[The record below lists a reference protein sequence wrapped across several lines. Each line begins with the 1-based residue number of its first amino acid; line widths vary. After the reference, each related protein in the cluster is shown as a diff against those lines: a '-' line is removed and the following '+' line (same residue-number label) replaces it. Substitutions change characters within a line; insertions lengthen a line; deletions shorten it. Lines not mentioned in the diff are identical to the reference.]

1 MLYYPASFQAHREAC
16 GLRANGAQEARKNK
30 MAVKYPAFRKK
41 FPLLVTGSLLALQPL
56 AVPFA
61 IAAEQYDCQVSATGG
76 WACAPK
82 ASNAALPARPVQRDS
97 VASSKA
103 ADGSVKPGQAKAAQA
118 TLVTESRGKGLASRS
133 ADYSHL
139 DWVPRE
145 NLSAAQLA
153 EAGPYCA
160 GAYVE
165 PTRPGMNDQTPMSE
179 APMFVSAK
187 ASRYEQEEQ
196 VATLAGDVVLRQ
208 AGMQIEAD
216 EANLR
221 QAENRGE
228 LIGNVRLRDQGMLV
242 VGDRAE
248 LQLDNGEA
256 RVDNA
261 EYVLHKSHT
270 RGSALYAKR
279 EESAVIRLKDGTY
292 TSCEPG
298 SNAWHLKGNNVTL
311 NPATGFGTATNVT
324 LRVKNIPVFY
334 TPYIYFPIDDRRQSG
349 FLPPSLS
356 SSSDNGMTLQTPYY
370 FNLAPN
376 YDATLYPTY
385 MADRGLLMEG
395 EFRYLTKN
403 SEGQVGG
410 AYLDDSN
417 DDRKL
422 MSEYEDQRW
431 MYSWQ
436 HKTGLTS
443 RLLAEIDYTDISDPY
458 YFQDLDSDLGISS
471 TSYVDQR
478 GSLTYR
484 GNGYT
489 ARLNAH
495 AYELA
500 NITDVT
506 PYNRLPQLTLDGKLP
521 FEPAGLNF
529 TYGTEYVRFDRS
541 LRSGNFI
548 DEDGGPLNANGS
560 IGTPWHDTRLRGLA
574 RANAERLHL
583 EPAVSLPLNWSWGF
597 LTPKIKYLHT
607 NYDISLDSKGKADIA
622 KAQISNPDS
631 FLAQQNPGG
640 TQNRGIGM
648 FSIDSGLYFDRDTQW
663 FGKNYR
669 QTLEPRLFYLNVPE
683 EDQTDIPVFDTGE
696 STFSYSSL
704 WRENRFS
711 GKDRIG
717 DENKLSLGVTNR
729 WIEPNG
735 FERQRFSIGQAF
747 YFEDRKVTMPDSYRG
762 LPNTS
767 RLRDRGDY
775 TSNASPYALEY
786 LYRFNRDW
794 RLSSDFNW
802 DPDTRRTRSGSAMF
816 HYQPEDNPN
825 KVVNAGYRYRN
836 DTMRYDRE
844 SGEWTFGGDYGKP
857 TDANYIKDY
866 YKISQHDFSVI
877 WPIVPQWS
885 VISRWQYDYGR
896 NRTLEAFGGFEYDSC
911 CWKLRLINRYWIDYD
926 EVSLNPS
933 LNDEPD
939 RGIFLQIVL
948 KGLGGVVGNKVET
961 FLDQGIQGYRERED
975 QAF

>member
-1 MLYYPASFQAHREAC
+1 
-16 GLRANGAQEARKNK
+16 

-41 FPLLVTGSLLALQPL
+41 FPLLVTGSLLALQPVAIQF
-56 AVPFA
+56 AV
-61 IAAEQYDCQVSATGG
+61 AAEQYDCQVSATGG

-82 ASNAALPARPVQRDS
+82 TSAAALPERPVARGT
-97 VASSKA
+97 VASTK
-103 ADGSVKPGQAKAAQA
+103 ADGSQPAQTQKQAAQA
-118 TLVTESRGKGLASRS
+118 TLVTESRGKGLVSRS

-153 EAGPYCA
+153 ETGPYCA

-165 PTRPGMNDQTPMSE
+165 PTRPGMNDQTPMDE
-179 APMFVSAK
+179 APLFVSAK
-187 ASRYEQEEQ
+187 ASRYEQEQQ

-208 AGMQIEAD
+208 AGMQVEAN

-256 RVDNA
+256 KVDNA

-279 EESAVIRLKDGTY
+279 EESAIIRLKDGTY

-298 SNAWHLKGNNVTL
+298 SNAWHLKGKNITL

-356 SSSDNGMTLQTPYY
+356 SSSDNGLTLQTPYY

-385 MADRGLLMEG
+385 MSDRGLLMES
-395 EFRYLTKN
+395 EFRYLTQS
-403 SEGQVGG
+403 SEGQVGA

-422 MSEYEDQRW
+422 QSEYEDQRW

-436 HKTGLTS
+436 HKTGLDS
-443 RLLAEIDYTDISDPY
+443 RLLAEVDYTDISDPY
-458 YFQDLDSDLGISS
+458 YFQDLNSDLGISS
-471 TSYVDQR
+471 TSYVNQR
-478 GSLTYR
+478 GTLTYR
-484 GNGYT
+484 GDSYV

-521 FEPAGLNF
+521 FEPAGLNL
-529 TYGTEYVRFDRS
+529 TYGTEYVRFDRD
-541 LRSGNFI
+541 LRNGNFI
-548 DEDGGPLNANGS
+548 NEDGV
-560 IGTPWHDTRLRGLA
+560 IEQPWYDTVIQGLA
-574 RANAERLHL
+574 RANGERVHL
-583 EPAVSLPLNWSWGF
+583 EPAVSLPLESSWGF
-597 LTPKIKYLHT
+597 VTPKIKYLQT
-607 NYDISLDSKGKADIA
+607 NYNLDLDQQGK
-622 KAQISNPDS
+622 STL
-631 FLAQQNPGG
+631 LAEQQYKSS
-640 TQNRGIGM
+640 QSRGVGM
-648 FSIDSGLYFDRDTQW
+648 FSLDSGLYFDRESQW

-669 QTLEPRLFYLNVPE
+669 QTLEPRLFYLYVPE

-696 STFSYSSL
+696 SSFSYSSL

-747 YFEDRKVTMPDSYRG
+747 YFEDRKVQMPGIDYHTRADA
-762 LPNTS
+762 TS
-767 RLRDRGDY
+767 
-775 TSNASPYALEY
+775 AVSPYALEY

-802 DPDTRRTRSGSAMF
+802 DPDTHSTRSGSAMF

-836 DTMRYDRE
+836 DSVRYDQA
-844 SGEWTFGGDYGKP
+844 SGNWVVGGGDYGVP
-857 TDANYIKDY
+857 GSPNFIKDY

-885 VISRWQYDYGR
+885 AISRWQYDYGR
-896 NRTLEAFGGFEYDSC
+896 NRTLEAFAGFEYDSC

>member
-1 MLYYPASFQAHREAC
+1 M
-16 GLRANGAQEARKNK
+16 ARRKPGKNK

-41 FPLLVTGSLLALQPL
+41 FPLLVTGSLLALQPV

-61 IAAEQYDCQVSATGG
+61 FAAEQYDCQVSASGG

-82 ASNAALPARPVQRDS
+82 ASTAALPARPAPREA
-97 VASSKA
+97 VAGAA
-103 ADGSVKPGQAKAAQA
+103 ADARSEKVAQT

-165 PTRPGMNDQTPMSE
+165 PLRPGMDDTTPMSE
-179 APMFVSAK
+179 APLFVSAK

-196 VATLAGDVVLRQ
+196 IATLAGDVVLRQ

-228 LIGNVRLRDQGMLV
+228 LIGNVRMRDQGMLV

-256 RVDNA
+256 KVDNA

-298 SNAWHLKGNNVTL
+298 SNAWHLKGNNITL

-356 SSSDNGMTLQTPYY
+356 SSSDNGLSLQTPYY

-385 MADRGLLMEG
+385 MTDRGLLMEG
-395 EFRYLTKN
+395 EFRYLTKS
-403 SEGQVGG
+403 SEGQFGA

-422 MSEYEDQRW
+422 QSEYEDQRW

-436 HKTGLTS
+436 HKTGLDS
-443 RLLAEIDYTDISDPY
+443 RLLAEVDYTDISDPY
-458 YFQDLDSDLGISS
+458 YFQDLGSDLGIGS

-478 GSLTYR
+478 GTLTYR

-548 DEDGGPLNANGS
+548 DEDGGPLNADGS
-560 IGTPWHDTRLRGLA
+560 IGTPWYDTRLKGLA
-574 RANAERLHL
+574 RANGERSGATS
-583 EPAVSLPLNWSWGF
+583 PSDAACGRARTAARRGVSSASP
-597 LTPKIKYLHT
+597 TP
-607 NYDISLDSKGKADIA
+607 G
-622 KAQISNPDS
+622 P
-631 FLAQQNPGG
+631 
-640 TQNRGIGM
+640 
-648 FSIDSGLYFDRDTQW
+648 
-663 FGKNYR
+663 
-669 QTLEPRLFYLNVPE
+669 
-683 EDQTDIPVFDTGE
+683 
-696 STFSYSSL
+696 
-704 WRENRFS
+704 S
-711 GKDRIG
+711 GKWWSTLPTRTSSTPRPWEAPSARTG
-717 DENKLSLGVTNR
+717 NGVCTVPATGAR
-729 WIEPNG
+729 AG
-735 FERQRFSIGQAF
+735 
-747 YFEDRKVTMPDSYRG
+747 T
-762 LPNTS
+762 TC
-767 RLRDRGDY
+767 
-775 TSNASPYALEY
+775 
-786 LYRFNRDW
+786 
-794 RLSSDFNW
+794 SS
-802 DPDTRRTRSGSAMF
+802 SATARAPW
-816 HYQPEDNPN
+816 H
-825 KVVNAGYRYRN
+825 
-836 DTMRYDRE
+836 
-844 SGEWTFGGDYGKP
+844 
-857 TDANYIKDY
+857 
-866 YKISQHDFSVI
+866 
-877 WPIVPQWS
+877 WP
-885 VISRWQYDYGR
+885 
-896 NRTLEAFGGFEYDSC
+896 
-911 CWKLRLINRYWIDYD
+911 
-926 EVSLNPS
+926 
-933 LNDEPD
+933 
-939 RGIFLQIVL
+939 
-948 KGLGGVVGNKVET
+948 
-961 FLDQGIQGYRERED
+961 
-975 QAF
+975 

>member
-1 MLYYPASFQAHREAC
+1 
-16 GLRANGAQEARKNK
+16 

-41 FPLLVTGSLLALQPL
+41 FPLLVTGSLLAMQPL
-56 AVPFA
+56 ASQLVF
-61 IAAEQYDCQVSATGG
+61 AAEQYDCQVSPSGG

-82 ASNAALPARPVQRDS
+82 VSNAALPARPATREAAQS
-97 VASSKA
+97 VA
-103 ADGSVKPGQAKAAQA
+103 ADDGGAREAKAPGPV
-118 TLVTESRGKGLASRS
+118 LVTESRGKGLTSRS

-145 NLSAAQLA
+145 QLSAAQLA
-153 EAGPYCA
+153 ETGPYCA
-160 GAYVE
+160 GNYVE
-165 PTRPGMNDQTPMSE
+165 PLRPGMNDQTPMDES
-179 APMFVSAK
+179 PMFVSAK
-187 ASRYEQEEQ
+187 ASRYEQEQQ

-208 AGMQIEAD
+208 AGMQVEAD
-216 EANLR
+216 EANLH

-228 LIGNVRLRDQGMLV
+228 LVGNVRLRDQGMLV

-256 RVDNA
+256 KVENA
-261 EYVLHKSHT
+261 EYVLHKSHV
-270 RGSALYAKR
+270 RGNALYAKR
-279 EESAVIRLKDGTY
+279 EESAIIRLKDGTY

-298 SNAWHLKGNNVTL
+298 SNAWHLKGNNITL

-356 SSSDNGMTLQTPYY
+356 SSSDNGLTLQTPYY

-385 MADRGLLMEG
+385 MSDRGLLMEG
-395 EFRYLTKN
+395 EFRYLTKS
-403 SEGQVGG
+403 SEGQFG
-410 AYLDDSN
+410 AAFLDDSN

-422 MSEYEDQRW
+422 QSEYEDQRW

-436 HKTGLTS
+436 HKTGLDS
-443 RLLAEIDYTDISDPY
+443 RLLAEVDYTDISDPY
-458 YFQDLDSDLGISS
+458 YFQDLDSDLGVNS
-471 TSYVDQR
+471 TSYVNQR
-478 GSLTYR
+478 GTLIYR
-484 GNGYT
+484 GDTYT
-489 ARLNAH
+489 ALLNLH

-506 PYNRLPQLTLDGKLP
+506 PYNRLPQLTLNGKLP
-521 FEPAGLNF
+521 YQPGGLNF
-529 TYGTEYVRFDRS
+529 TYGAEYVRFDRD

-548 DEDGGPLNANGS
+548 NEDGVVEQ
-560 IGTPWHDTRLRGLA
+560 PWYDTVIQGLA
-574 RANAERLHL
+574 RANGERLHV

-597 LTPKIKYLHT
+597 LTPKVKYLHT
-607 NYDISLDSKGKADIA
+607 NYDLSLDSQGK
-622 KAQISNPDS
+622 STL
-631 FLAQQNPGG
+631 LAEQSYKSSQ
-640 TQNRGIGM
+640 TRSVAM
-648 FSIDSGLYFDRDTQW
+648 FSLDSGLYFDRDTQW

-669 QTLEPRLFYLNVPE
+669 QTLEPRLFYLYVPE
-683 EDQTDIPVFDTGE
+683 EEQTDIPVFDSGE
-696 STFSYSSL
+696 STFSFASL

-717 DENKLSLGVTNR
+717 DENKLSIGLTNR

-747 YFEDRKVTMPDSYRG
+747 YFEDREVQMPGIDYR
-762 LPNTS
+762 T
-767 RLRDRGDY
+767 RDDAQA
-775 TSNASPYALEY
+775 SQSPYALEY
-786 LYRFNRDW
+786 VYRFNRDW
-794 RLSSDFNW
+794 RLTSDFNW
-802 DPDTRRTRSGSAMF
+802 DPDTHKTRSGSAMF

-825 KVVNAGYRYRN
+825 KVINAGYRYRN
-836 DTMRYDRE
+836 DTVRYDRD
-844 SGEWTFGGDYGKP
+844 SGNWVVGGGDYGVP
-857 TDANYIKDY
+857 GSPNFIEDY
-866 YKISQHDFSVI
+866 YKISQHDFSII

-885 VISRWQYDYGR
+885 VISRWQYDYSR
-896 NRTLEAFGGFEYDSC
+896 NRTLEAFGGFEYDNC
-911 CWKLRLINRYWIDYD
+911 CWKLRLINRYWIDYE

-939 RGIFLQIVL
+939 RGIFLQIVF
-948 KGLGGVVGNKVET
+948 KGLGGVIGTKVET
-961 FLDQGIQGYRERED
+961 FLDEGIQGYRERED

>member
-1 MLYYPASFQAHREAC
+1 M
-16 GLRANGAQEARKNK
+16 ARRKPGKNK

-41 FPLLVTGSLLALQPL
+41 FPLLVTGSLLALQPV

-61 IAAEQYDCQVSATGG
+61 FAAEQYDCQVSASGG

-82 ASNAALPARPVQRDS
+82 ASTAALPARPAPRET
-97 VASSKA
+97 VAGAA
-103 ADGSVKPGQAKAAQA
+103 ADARSEKVAQT

-165 PTRPGMNDQTPMSE
+165 PLRPGMDDTTPMSE
-179 APMFVSAK
+179 APLFVSAK

-196 VATLAGDVVLRQ
+196 IATLAGDVVLRQ

-228 LIGNVRLRDQGMLV
+228 LIGNVRMRDQGMLV

-256 RVDNA
+256 KVDNA

-298 SNAWHLKGNNVTL
+298 SNAWHLKGNNITL

-356 SSSDNGMTLQTPYY
+356 SSSDNGLSLQTPYY

-385 MADRGLLMEG
+385 MTDRGLLMEG
-395 EFRYLTKN
+395 EFRYLTKS
-403 SEGQVGG
+403 SEGQFGA

-422 MSEYEDQRW
+422 QSEYEDQRW

-436 HKTGLTS
+436 HKTGLDS
-443 RLLAEIDYTDISDPY
+443 RLLAEVDYTDISDPY
-458 YFQDLDSDLGISS
+458 YFQDLGSDLGIGS

-478 GSLTYR
+478 GTLTYR

-548 DEDGGPLNANGS
+548 NEDGV
-560 IGTPWHDTRLRGLA
+560 TEQPWYDTRLRGLA
-574 RANAERLHL
+574 RANGERLHL

-597 LTPKIKYLHT
+597 LTPKVKYLHT
-607 NYDISLDSKGKADIA
+607 NYDLSLDSQGK
-622 KAQISNPDS
+622 STL
-631 FLAQQNPGG
+631 LAEQSYKSSQS
-640 TQNRGIGM
+640 RGVAM
-648 FSIDSGLYFDRDTQW
+648 FSLDSGLYFDRDTQW

-683 EDQTDIPVFDTGE
+683 EDQTDIPVFDTSE
-696 STFSYSSL
+696 STFNYASL
-704 WRENRFS
+704 FRENRFS

-729 WIEPNG
+729 WIESNG

-747 YFEDRKVTMPDSYRG
+747 YFEDRKVQMPGIDYRTR
-762 LPNTS
+762 PDAQAS
-767 RLRDRGDY
+767 Q
-775 TSNASPYALEY
+775 SPYALQY
-786 LYRFNRDW
+786 MYRFNRDW

-802 DPDTRRTRSGSAMF
+802 DPDTHSTRSGSAMF

-825 KVVNAGYRYRN
+825 KVVNAGYRYKN
-836 DTMRYDRE
+836 DTIRYDRD
-844 SGEWTFGGDYGKP
+844 SGTWTNNPDYGTP
-857 TDANYIKDY
+857 GSVNYIKDY

-896 NRTLEAFGGFEYDSC
+896 DRTLEAFAGFEYDSC

-961 FLDQGIQGYRERED
+961 FLDEGIQGYRERED
-975 QAF
+975 KAF